1 MTSQRIDRR
10 ISIHFHAWALAG
22 LLSATVPAVAQTPP
36 APATPPAKATDAATV
51 ELRVQAVR
59 PGISLVTGAG
69 GNVVVWGG
77 EDGVV
82 LVDSGLAATAPT
94 LLETVARLAP
104 GTVRFVLN
112 THGHADH
119 AGGNEAFARK
129 GAVLIGHE
137 SLREHGGRD
146 PAVPASVREGGEMP
160 SAARPV
166 LTITDA
172 LALHLNGDRLDAVHV
187 ANAHT
192 AADIVVRWNEAD
204 VVALGD
210 IYWSGQYPF
219 IDVDS
224 GGSLAGMV
232 AAVEAAL
239 ARSNART
246 IVLPGHG
253 AASNRAELAAYRDML
268 VAVGRQVREA
278 VEKGEGIEQVIAD
291 RPTAGF
297 DTRYAPPGAL
307 VSADEFVRS
316 VYRDLAPHRPGR

>member
-1 MTSQRIDRR
+1 
-10 ISIHFHAWALAG
+10 
-22 LLSATVPAVAQTPP
+22 VVA
-36 APATPPAKATDAATV
+36 
-51 ELRVQAVR
+51 ELRVQAIR

-69 GNVVVWGG
+69 GNVVVWAGA
-77 EDGVV
+77 DGVV
-82 LVDSGLAATAPT
+82 LVDSGLAADAPA
-94 LLETVARLAP
+94 LLEAVARIAP
-104 GTVRFVLN
+104 GPVRFVLN

-119 AGGNEAFARK
+119 AGGNEAFARR

-146 PAVPASVREGGEMP
+146 PAVPASVREGGDMP
-160 SAARPV
+160 PGARPLV
-166 LTITDA
+166 TTTEA
-172 LALHLNGDRLDAVHV
+172 LALHLNGDRVDAVHV

-268 VAVGRQVREA
+268 VAVGRKVREA
-278 VEKGEGIEQVIAD
+278 VESGEGIEQVVD
-291 RPTAGF
+291 GRPTAEY
-297 DTRYAPPGAL
+297 DARYSPSGAP

-316 VYRDLAPHRPGR
+316 VYRDLAPRRR

>member
-1 MTSQRIDRR
+1 MTSQRADRR
-10 ISIHFHAWALAG
+10 FSIQFHAWTLVF
-22 LLSATVPAVAQTPP
+22 LLSATMPTAAQAPP
-36 APATPPAKATDAATV
+36 APPTPPVKATDATAV
-51 ELRVQAVR
+51 ELRVHSVR
-59 PGISLVTGAG
+59 PGLSLVTGTG

-77 EDGVV
+77 DDGVV
-82 LVDSGLAATAPT
+82 LVDSGLAATTPA
-94 LLETVARLAP
+94 LLEAVARLAP

-119 AGGNEAFARK
+119 AGGNEAFARM

-137 SLREHGGRD
+137 SLREHSGRD
-146 PAVPASVREGGEMP
+146 PAVPTSVHEGGEMP
-160 SAARPV
+160 PAARPV
-166 LTITDA
+166 LTTTEA
-172 LALHLNGDRLDAVHV
+172 LALHLNGDRLEVVHV

-192 AADIVVRWNEAD
+192 AADIVLRWNEAD

-210 IYWSGQYPF
+210 IYWSGQYPY

-268 VAVGRQVREA
+268 VAVGRKVREA

-291 RPTAGF
+291 RPTADF
-297 DTRYAPPGAL
+297 DARYALPGAL
-307 VSADEFVRS
+307 ISADEFVRS
-316 VYRDLAPHRPGR
+316 VYQDLAPHRPGR

>member
-1 MTSQRIDRR
+1 MTAQHTDRR
-10 ISIHFHAWALAG
+10 IPLYFAAWTLAG
-22 LLSATVPAVAQTPP
+22 LLSTVVPATAQTPP
-36 APATPPAKATDAATV
+36 APPARAAEAAAA
-51 ELRVQAVR
+51 ELRVQAIR
-59 PGISLVTGAG
+59 PGLSLVTGAG
-69 GNVVVWGG
+69 GNVVVWAGA
-77 EDGVV
+77 DGVV
-82 LVDSGLAATAPT
+82 LVDSGLAADAPA
-94 LLETVARLAP
+94 LLEAVARVAP
-104 GTVRFVLN
+104 GPVRFVLN

-119 AGGNEAFARK
+119 SGGNEAFARR

-137 SLREHGGRD
+137 SLRENGGRD
-146 PAVPASVREGGEMP
+146 PAAPASVREGGEMP
-160 SAARPV
+160 PAARP
-166 LTITDA
+166 LITTTEA

-268 VAVGRQVREA
+268 VAVGRKVREA
-278 VEKGEGIEQVIAD
+278 VESGEGIEQVVD
-291 RPTAGF
+291 GRPTSEF
-297 DTRYAPPGAL
+297 DPRYAPAGAL

-316 VYRDLAPHRPGR
+316 VYRDLAPRRPGR